1 MMDGSLSR
9 LVKDPVTRK
18 VLKEYREGLDYES
31 IKSSFARHLKY
42 SMAKDEY
49 SATELD
55 KLFSLALTVRDRLI
69 EKMIKTQQ
77 TYYEAPDVKRI
88 YYLSL
93 EFLIGRM
100 LINNMINLRIDKEVR
115 KAMDDLGI
123 DIDKLAELEE
133 DPGLGNGGLGR
144 LAACFLD
151 SLATLEYPAYGYGIR
166 YEFGIFKQVF
176 QNGYQVEKPEEWLK
190 FGNPWEFERPEYSVT
205 VKFYGRVNSY
215 VKNGELKFEWID
227 TKDVLA
233 VPYDTPIVG
242 YDTNTVNILRL
253 WSAKASE
260 EFDLQ
265 IFNHGDYIKAVENK
279 NLSEVISKV
288 LYPNDNIYEGKELR
302 LKQEYF
308 FVSASLQD
316 IIRRFKKQFSNN
328 FELFPDKV
336 AIQLNDTHPA
346 LAIPELMR
354 ILVDIEEIPWDKA
367 WDITVNTFG
376 YTNHTVMPEA
386 LEKWEVSL
394 FERLFPRHLQI
405 INEINRRFLN
415 KVSAS
420 FNDTNKIRNVSIFEE
435 GPSKM
440 VRMANLCVIG
450 SHSVNGVS
458 ELHTNILKS
467 SVMKDFYEIFPNKFN
482 NKTNGVTQRRWLL
495 LANPGLASLI
505 TETIGDKW
513 VKDLY
518 ELRKLEKFADDRAFL
533 DKFYSVKQ
541 NNKEKLARYVKDTC
555 GIKIDPMSM
564 YDVQVKRLHEY
575 KRQLLNA
582 MHIIY
587 LYTRLKDDPNL
598 DIYPRTFIFGAKAA
612 PGYYMAKLIIKLI
625 NSISETINKDRSV
638 RDKIRVIFIPNYNV
652 SLAEKIIPAANVSEQ
667 ISTAGKEASGT
678 GNMKF
683 ALNGAITIGTLDGAN
698 VEIMEEVGKENI
710 FIFGL
715 KAEEV
720 AELRMSGRYNPYEI
734 YNSNPTIK
742 TILDMIVSSYFA
754 PKEPGIFEPIYNSLL
769 FGWRGSAPDEYF
781 LLADFEDYK
790 NTHAKIDTLYR
801 DKYEWNKKA
810 LLNTARMGKFSSDR
824 TIKEYCEEIWK
835 ARPVKVEID

>member
-1 MMDGSLSR
+1 MADGKLSKLLR
-9 LVKDPVTRK
+9 DPGVRS
-18 VLKEYREGLDYES
+18 VLKEHREGADAKS
-31 IKSSFARHLKY
+31 IKISFAKHLKY
-42 SMAKDEY
+42 SMVKDEY

-55 KLFSLALTVRDRLI
+55 KLFSLALTVRDRLV
-69 EKMIKTQQ
+69 EKWIKTQQ
-77 TYYEAPDVKRI
+77 RYYETQDVKRV

-100 LINNMINLRIDKEVR
+100 LINNIINLRIDKEVR
-115 KAMDDLGI
+115 KAMEDIGI
-123 DIDKLAELEE
+123 DIEKLAELEE

-190 FGNPWEFERPEYSVT
+190 FGNPWEIERPEYSVP
-205 VKFYGRVNSY
+205 VKFYGRVHSY
-215 VKNGELKFEWID
+215 VKDGKLKFEWVD
-227 TKDVLA
+227 TQDVLA

-242 YDTNTVNILRL
+242 YDTNTVNTLRL
-253 WSAKASE
+253 WSARASE

-316 IIRRFKKQFSNN
+316 IIRRFKKQFGNN

-354 ILVDIEEIPWDKA
+354 ILVDIEELPWEKA
-367 WDITVNTFG
+367 WDITVKTFG

-386 LEKWEVSL
+386 LEKWEVTL
-394 FERLFPRHLQI
+394 IERLFPRHLQI

-415 KVSAS
+415 EVSIR
-420 FNDTNKIRNVSIFEE
+420 FNDLNKIRNVSIFEE

-458 ELHTNILKS
+458 ELHTNILKN
-467 SVMKDFYEIFPNKFN
+467 SVMKDFYDIFPEKFN

-495 LANPGLASLI
+495 LANPGLANLI
-505 TETIGDKW
+505 TEAIGDKW
-513 VKDLY
+513 TKDLY
-518 ELRKLEKFADDRAFL
+518 ELRKLEKFVNDRSFL
-533 DKFYSVKQ
+533 DKFHEVKQ
-541 NNKEKLARYVKDTC
+541 KNKERLAKYVKDIC
-555 GIKIDPMSM
+555 NVKIDPATIF
-564 YDVQVKRLHEY
+564 DVQVKRLHEY

-587 LYTRLKDDPNL
+587 LYNQIKDNPNL

-625 NSISETINKDRSV
+625 NSIAETINKDKAV
-638 RDKIRVIFIPNYNV
+638 NEKIKVVFIPNYNV

-698 VEIMEEVGKENI
+698 VEIMEEVGEDNI

-734 YNSNPTIK
+734 YNSNPHIK
-742 TILDMIVSSYFA
+742 RILDMINSSYFA
-754 PKEPGIFEPIYNSLL
+754 PKEQGIFEPIYNSLL
-769 FGWRGSAPDEYF
+769 FGRGGSAPDEYF
-781 LLADFEDYK
+781 LLADFDSYK
-790 NTHAKIDTLYR
+790 DTHAKIDSLYR

-824 TIKEYCEEIWK
+824 TIKEYAEEIWK
-835 ARPVKVEID
+835 VKPVRVEID

>member
-1 MMDGSLSR
+1 MIDASLSR
-9 LVKDPVTRK
+9 LVKDPITRK
-18 VLKEYREGLDYES
+18 VLKEYREGLDYKS

-55 KLFSLALTVRDRLI
+55 KLFSLALSVRDRLI
-69 EKMIKTQQ
+69 EKLIKTQQ
-77 TYYEAPDVKRI
+77 TYYEVSDTKRI

-215 VKNGELKFEWID
+215 VKNGELKFEWVD
-227 TKDVLA
+227 TRDVLA

-242 YDTNTVNILRL
+242 YDTNTVNTLRL
-253 WSAKASE
+253 WAARASE

-265 IFNHGDYIKAVENK
+265 IFNHGDYVKAVENK

-316 IIRRFKKQFSNN
+316 IIRRFKKQFGNN

-415 KVSAS
+415 KVSAT
-420 FNDTNKIRNVSIFEE
+420 FNDINKIRNVSIFEE

-458 ELHTNILKS
+458 ELHTNILKN
-467 SVMKDFYEIFPNKFN
+467 SVMKDFYEIFPDKFN

-495 LANPGLASLI
+495 LSNPGLASLI

-541 NNKEKLARYVKDTC
+541 NNKEKLARYIKDVCGVKV
-555 GIKIDPMSM
+555 DPVSM

-625 NSISETINKDRSV
+625 NSIGETIN
-638 RDKIRVIFIPNYNV
+638 RDKSIKDKIKVVFIPNYNV

-698 VEIMEEVGKENI
+698 VEIMEEVGEENI

-720 AELRMSGRYNPYEI
+720 AELRMSGRYSPYDI
-734 YNSNPTIK
+734 YNSNPDIK
-742 TILDMIVSSYFA
+742 RILDMIIGSYFA

-769 FGWRGSAPDEYF
+769 FGRGGSAPDEYF

-790 NTHAKIDTLYR
+790 NTHAKIDALYR
-801 DKYEWNKKA
+801 DKYEWNRKA

-835 ARPVKVEID
+835 AKPVKVRID

>member
-1 MMDGSLSR
+1 MSDSKLK
-9 LVKDPVTRK
+9 LLKDPYVRK
-18 VLKEYREGLDYES
+18 VLKEYKKSNDVKS
-31 IKSSFARHLKY
+31 IKISFAEHIKY
-42 SMAKDEY
+42 SMIKDEY

-55 KLFSLALTVRDRLI
+55 KLFSLSLAIRDRLV
-69 EKMIKTQQ
+69 EKWTKTQQ
-77 TYYEAPDVKRI
+77 RYYKTDDVKRV

-93 EFLIGRM
+93 EFLIGRL
-100 LINNMINLRIDKEVR
+100 LINNIINLRIDEEVR
-115 KAMDDLGI
+115 KAMNDIGI
-123 DIDKLAELEE
+123 DLDKLAELEE

-166 YEFGIFKQVF
+166 YEFGIFKQVIE
-176 QNGYQVEKPEEWLK
+176 NGYQVERPEEWLK
-190 FGNPWEFERPEYSVT
+190 FGNPWEIERPEYAVP
-205 VKFYGRVNSY
+205 VKFYGRVHSY
-215 VKNGELKFEWID
+215 VKGGELKFEWVD
-227 TKDVLA
+227 TNDVLA

-242 YDTNTVNILRL
+242 YDTNTVNTLRL

-316 IIRRFKKQFSNN
+316 IIRRFKKQFGNN
-328 FELFPDKV
+328 FEVFPDKV

-354 ILVDIEEIPWDKA
+354 ILIDIENLPWDKA
-367 WDITVNTFG
+367 WDITVRTFG

-386 LEKWEVSL
+386 LEKWEIGL
-394 FERLFPRHLQI
+394 IERLFPRHLQI

-415 KVSAS
+415 EVSIR
-420 FNDTNKIRNVSIFEE
+420 FNDINKIRNVSIFEE
-435 GPSKM
+435 GHIKM

-458 ELHTNILKS
+458 ELHTNILKN
-467 SVMKDFYEIFPNKFN
+467 SVMKDFYDIFPQKFN
-482 NKTNGVTQRRWLL
+482 NKTNGITQRRWLL
-495 LANPGLASLI
+495 LANPGLARLI
-505 TETIGDKW
+505 TDSIGDKW

-518 ELRKLEKFADDRAFL
+518 ELKKLEKFADDKAFL
-533 DKFYSVKQ
+533 DKFYQVKQ
-541 NNKEKLARYVKDTC
+541 ENKERLAKYVKEVC
-555 GIKIDPMSM
+555 GVKLDPQSIF
-564 YDVQVKRLHEY
+564 DVQVKRLHEY

-587 LYTRLKDDPNL
+587 LYNLIKDNPNV

-612 PGYYMAKLIIKLI
+612 PGYYKAKLIIKLI
-625 NSISETINKDRSV
+625 NSIAETINKDKSV
-638 RDKIRVIFIPNYNV
+638 CEKLKVVFIPNYNV

-683 ALNGAITIGTLDGAN
+683 ALNGALTVGTLDGAN
-698 VEIMEEVGKENI
+698 VEIMEEVGEDNI

-720 AELRMSGRYNPYEI
+720 LELRISGRYNPMDI
-734 YNSNPTIK
+734 YNSKPYIK
-742 TILDMIVSSYFA
+742 KILDMINSSYFA
-754 PKEPGIFEPIYNSLL
+754 PKEPGIFEPLYNSLL
-769 FGWRGSAPDEYF
+769 FGSGGSAPDEYF
-781 LLADFEDYK
+781 LLADFDSYK
-790 NTHAKIDTLYR
+790 DTHEKVDKLYR

-824 TIKEYCEEIWK
+824 TIKEYAEDIWK
-835 ARPVKVEID
+835 IKPVYVDLDD

>member
-1 MMDGSLSR
+1 MSDFTTIL
-9 LVKDPVTRK
+9 LKDPITRK
-18 VLKEYREGLDYES
+18 VLKEEVKGNDYKS
-31 IKSSFARHLKY
+31 IKRSFAEHLKY
-42 SMAKDEY
+42 SMGKDEY
-49 SATELD
+49 SVTELD
-55 KLFSLALTVRDRLI
+55 KLFSLSLAVRDRLI
-69 EKMIKTQQ
+69 EKWNRTQQ
-77 TYYEAPDVKRI
+77 TYYESENVKRV
-88 YYLSL
+88 YYLSM

-100 LINNMINLRIDKEVR
+100 LVNNMINLRIDKEVR
-115 KAMDDLGI
+115 KAMDNLGI
-123 DIDKLAELEE
+123 DLDKLAELEE

-190 FGNPWEFERPEYSVT
+190 FGNPWEIERPEYTVK

-215 VKNGELKFEWID
+215 MKGSELKFDWVD

-242 YDTNTVNILRL
+242 YDTNTVNTLRL
-253 WSAKASE
+253 WSARASE

-316 IIRRFKKQFSNN
+316 IIRRFKKQFGNN
-328 FELFPDKV
+328 FNIFPDKV

-346 LAIPELMR
+346 MAIPELMR
-354 ILVDIEEIPWDKA
+354 ILVDIEEIPWEKA
-367 WDITVNTFG
+367 WDITVKTFG

-386 LEKWEVSL
+386 LEKWEVSI

-415 KVSAS
+415 EVSIR
-420 FNDTNKIRNVSIFEE
+420 FNDINKIRNVSIFEE

-440 VRMANLCVIG
+440 IRMANLCVIG

-467 SVMKDFYEIFPNKFN
+467 TVMKDFYDIFPTKFN

-495 LANPGLASLI
+495 LANPGLANLI

-513 VKDLY
+513 TKDLY
-518 ELRKLEKFADDRAFL
+518 ELRKLENYSNDKSFL
-533 DKFYSVKQ
+533 DKFYKVKQ
-541 NNKEKLARYVKDTC
+541 DNKEKLAKYVKDVC
-555 GIKIDPMSM
+555 GVKIDPLSM
-564 YDVQVKRLHEY
+564 FDVQVKRLHEY

-582 MHIIY
+582 MHIIH
-587 LYTRLKDDPNL
+587 LYNTLKDNPNL
-598 DIYPRTFIFGAKAA
+598 DVYPRTFIFGAKAA

-625 NSISETINKDRSV
+625 NSISETINKDKSI
-638 RDKIRVIFIPNYNV
+638 RDKIKVVFIPNYNV

-683 ALNGAITIGTLDGAN
+683 AINGAITIGTLDGAN
-698 VEIMEEVGKENI
+698 VEIMEEVGEENI

-720 AELRMSGRYNPYEI
+720 AELRTSGRYNPIEI
-734 YNSNPTIK
+734 YNSNPNIK
-742 TILDMIVSSYFA
+742 RILDMINTSYFS

-769 FGWRGSAPDEYF
+769 FGRGGSAPDEYF
-781 LLADFEDYK
+781 LLADFESYRETHEKIDQLYK
-790 NTHAKIDTLYR
+790 N
-801 DKYEWNKKA
+801 KYEWNKKA

-824 TIKEYCEEIWK
+824 TIKEYCEQIWK
-835 ARPVKVEID
+835 VKPVEIKI

>member
-1 MMDGSLSR
+1 MVDASLSR

-18 VLKEYREGLDYES
+18 VLKEHREGLDYKS

-42 SMAKDEY
+42 SMGKDEY

-55 KLFSLALTVRDRLI
+55 KLFSLALSIRDRLV
-69 EKMIKTQQ
+69 EKLIKTQQ
-77 TYYEAPDVKRI
+77 TYYEVPDTKRI

-151 SLATLEYPAYGYGIR
+151 SLTTLEYPAYGYGIR

-190 FGNPWEFERPEYSVT
+190 FGNPWEFERPEHSVV

-215 VKNGELKFEWID
+215 VKNGELKFEWVD
-227 TKDVLA
+227 TRDVLA

-242 YDTNTVNILRL
+242 YDTNTVNVLRL
-253 WSAKASE
+253 WAARASE

-316 IIRRFKKQFSNN
+316 IIRRFKKQFGNN
-328 FELFPDKV
+328 FDIFPDKV

-394 FERLFPRHLQI
+394 FERLLPRHLQI
-405 INEINRRFLN
+405 ISEINRRFLN
-415 KVSAS
+415 KVSATL
-420 FNDTNKIRNVSIFEE
+420 NDINKIRNVSIFEE

-440 VRMANLCVIG
+440 IRMANLCVIG

-458 ELHTNILKS
+458 ELHTNILKN
-467 SVMKDFYEIFPNKFN
+467 SVMKDFYEIFPDKFN

-495 LANPGLASLI
+495 LSNPGLASLI
-505 TETIGDKW
+505 TEAIGDRW
-513 VKDLY
+513 IKDLY
-518 ELRKLEKFADDRAFL
+518 ELRKLEKFADDKAFL

-541 NNKEKLARYVKDTC
+541 NNKERLARYIKDVC
-555 GIKIDPMSM
+555 GVEVDPMSI

-625 NSISETINKDRSV
+625 NSISETINSDKSV
-638 RDKIRVIFIPNYNV
+638 RDKIRVVFIPNYNV

-698 VEIMEEVGKENI
+698 VEIMEEVGEENI

-715 KAEEV
+715 RAEEV

-734 YNSNPTIK
+734 YNSNPDIK
-742 TILDMIVSSYFA
+742 RILDMIVSSYFA

-769 FGWRGSAPDEYF
+769 FGWGGSAPDEYF

-790 NTHAKIDTLYR
+790 NTHAKIDALYR

-824 TIKEYCEEIWK
+824 TVKEYCEEIWK
-835 ARPVKVEID
+835 AKPIRVKID